1 MGVCKLRWGAFRQST
16 YQNMPTA
23 WVTFPDMSGLWALLA
38 VSLQWAVRIFG
49 WRWPEQFLSER
60 QTIGL
65 GHFLACFPAS
75 DSMQHCPLDTCLAYC
90 LVLGNS
96 FLAIVHDS
104 YDIPS
109 CPSLAV
115 EVSWRNC
122 RIIKSNE
129 WAQNLRK
136 SLLDFVACRHWWF
149 HGHFLFHPASQH
161 KDIKSNW
168 VLAGY
173 LEIKPQL
180 TYGSP
185 SAANCQM
192 CRCWPYLTLTPHEAS
207 SVGTAQCDL
216 ACPISFSSH
225 SPFLTLPN
233 FSELLSGFPCHSFLV
248 LIRFFFCTIPL
259 HIAIDICFSDSTS
272 SFISNV
278 VILHWF
284 FPISIFYV

>member
-1 MGVCKLRWGAFRQST
+1 MGVCKLRRGAFRQST

-49 WRWPEQFLSER
+49 WRWPEQFWSER

-104 YDIPS
+104 HDIPS

-168 VLAGY
+168 VRAGY

-192 CRCWPYLTLTPHEAS
+192 CRCWPWTHMKPVLWVRHSATWHVPFPFLLIHL
-207 SVGTAQCDL
+207 V
-216 ACPISFSSH
+216 
-225 SPFLTLPN
+225 SPFPIFRSCFLD
-233 FSELLSGFPCHSFLV
+233 FPAILFLFWFV
-248 LIRFFFCTIPL
+248 FFCTIPL
-259 HIAIDICFSDSTS
+259 YTYCYWYLF
-272 SFISNV
+272 
-278 VILHWF
+278 
-284 FPISIFYV
+284 